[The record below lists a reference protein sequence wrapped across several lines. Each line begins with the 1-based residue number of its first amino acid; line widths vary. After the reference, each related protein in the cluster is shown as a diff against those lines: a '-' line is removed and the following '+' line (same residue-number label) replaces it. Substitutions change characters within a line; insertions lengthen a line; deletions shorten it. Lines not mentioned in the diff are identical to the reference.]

1 MPINQDT
8 KLAFLPYASNFFAR
22 ATNNKMYALPRY
34 KFMYYVRFNIN
45 PKVSSQELQQVDNL
59 FDSPL
64 KLNGFEEKRSV
75 SFLVKKID
83 RPKVDLVTQES
94 NQYNLRRQ
102 NYTKVTYRDVSMT
115 LHDTSDNRALNL
127 WINYFRFYFGD
138 SQSWTTRSIDNEDAL
153 APASRQI
160 PQRFETI
167 QYGYGLSAQVG
178 ARNFF
183 DSIEIWSL
191 FGGSDAAGQRKT
203 FDPVTNTGRY
213 VPQTTAQGTV
223 VTKLMRPRITSIDW
237 GNFDSSD
244 SALSEVTMNFKY
256 ESIVYENPTGAAA
269 GEVYREAG
277 FDFKTVELPA
287 TPETADIQ
295 GVKQPVDFDRRVA
308 AAAPPNTRAQ
318 QPQGDL
324 IYSPS
329 PLAQSVYV
337 PFIGAVGG
345 AVNISPVISPFGI
358 LVFGL

>member
-8 KLAFLPYASNFFAR
+8 QLAFVPYASNFFAR
-22 ATNNKMYALPRY
+22 ATNKKMYALPRY
-34 KFMYYVRFNIN
+34 KFMYYVRFNLN
-45 PKVSSQELQQVDNL
+45 PNVANQGLQTVDNM
-59 FDSPL
+59 FDTPL
-64 KLNGFEEKRSV
+64 KLNGFEDKRSV

-102 NYTKVTYRDVSMT
+102 NYSKVTYRDVSLT
-115 LHDTSDNRALNL
+115 LHDTSDNRALNM

-138 SQSWTTRSIDNEDAL
+138 SQSLYPRGRDNQDGL
-153 APASRQI
+153 APASSQL
-160 PQRFETI
+160 PQSFENI

-191 FGGSDAAGQRKT
+191 FGGTDAQGAE
-203 FDPVTNTGRY
+203 
-213 VPQTTAQGTV
+213 GTV
-223 VTKLMRPRITSIDW
+223 VTRLMRPRISSIDW

-244 SALSEVTMNFKY
+244 SGLSEVTMSFKY
-256 ESIVYENPTGAAA
+256 ESLVYENPSGATAQ
-269 GEVYREAG
+269 EVYREAG
-277 FDFKTVELPA
+277 FDFKTVEPPSN
-287 TPETADIQ
+287 PETAQ
-295 GVKQPVDFDRRVA
+295 VSAVKQPVNFEQRVA
-308 AAAPPNTRAQ
+308 VAPPPPNSRAQ

-329 PLAQSVYV
+329 PLAQSIYV
-337 PFIGAVGG
+337 PFVGAVGG